1 MGLFDK
7 KELDKK
13 EEKKPIVKSSAVVE
27 DDKKS
32 VAPAFVTQ
40 EGAGL
45 AYKFIV
51 KPWITE
57 KTQELMTTDKYVFR
71 LRAKTTK
78 REAKVAIEK
87 LYNVKVIGVNIVNIP
102 SKKRRFGRYT
112 GMKSAVRKAIV
123 TLKKG
128 DKIEIFE

>member
-7 KELDKK
+7 KEAEKK
-13 EEKKPIVKSSAVVE
+13 EEKKPTVKSSAVVE

-32 VAPAFVTQ
+32 VAPAVVTQ

-57 KTQELMTTDKYVFR
+57 R
-71 LRAKTTK
+71 HR
-78 REAKVAIEK
+78 
-87 LYNVKVIGVNIVNIP
+87 N
-102 SKKRRFGRYT
+102 
-112 GMKSAVRKAIV
+112 
-123 TLKKG
+123 
-128 DKIEIFE
+128 

>member
-1 MGLFDK
+1 MGLFEK
-7 KELDKK
+7 KEAEKK
-13 EEKKPIVKSSAVVE
+13 EEKKPIVKSPAVVKA
-27 DDKKS
+27 DKES
-32 VAPAFVTQ
+32 SASSIVAQ

-45 AYKFIV
+45 AYKFII

-57 KTQELMTTDKYVFR
+57 KTQEMMTTDKYVFR
-71 LRAKTTK
+71 LRAKVTK

>member
-27 DDKKS
+27 ADKKS
-32 VAPAFVTQ
+32 SSPAVVTQ

-102 SKKRRFGRYT
+102 SKKRRFGRYA

>member
-13 EEKKPIVKSSAVVE
+13 EEKKPIVKSSAVIE
-27 DDKKS
+27 ADKKS
-32 VAPAFVTQ
+32 SAPAVVTQ

-71 LRAKTTK
+71 LRAKTAK

>member
-27 DDKKS
+27 ADKKS
-32 VAPAFVTQ
+32 SSPAVVTQ

>member
-13 EEKKPIVKSSAVVE
+13 EEKKPIVKSSAVIE
-27 DDKKS
+27 ADKKS
-32 VAPAFVTQ
+32 SAPAVVTQ

>member
-13 EEKKPIVKSSAVVE
+13 EEKKPTVKSSAVVE

>member
-1 MGLFDK
+1 M
-7 KELDKK
+7 
-13 EEKKPIVKSSAVVE
+13 
-27 DDKKS
+27 
-32 VAPAFVTQ
+32 
-40 EGAGL
+40 
-45 AYKFIV
+45 V

>member
-1 MGLFDK
+1 
-7 KELDKK
+7 
-13 EEKKPIVKSSAVVE
+13 
-27 DDKKS
+27 
-32 VAPAFVTQ
+32 
-40 EGAGL
+40 
-45 AYKFIV
+45 
-51 KPWITE
+51 
-57 KTQELMTTDKYVFR
+57 MTTDKYVFR

>member
-32 VAPAFVTQ
+32 VAPAVVTQ